1 MRQTKV
7 LWNFKHIVNVKTIR
21 GIKAIT
27 TYEGY
32 KDLMI
37 YPPAALLEGFNGLAL
52 CDIEDGD
59 YDSDDKRA
67 GDQRAF

>member
-37 YPPAALLEGFNGLAL
+37 YPPAALLEE
-52 CDIEDGD
+52 EDGD